1 MEIKHLDSFYIVN
14 KIKEHSKIKDKL
26 LNQISKMKDSNLDT
40 VSKTD
45 FGISDNI
52 KRPYLKLFNDTM
64 DSYIKDIMGK
74 LQFKTCVIHNVWYQQ
89 YKNKSSHGWH
99 THPKVNY
106 TNVYY
111 LELPDKEK
119 RTKIYNVITKKF
131 NDLDVKEGDL
141 VTFPAHVPHGSP
153 VINNNKRKTV
163 IVFNCCFM
171 DLNIDI

>member
-1 MEIKHLDSFYIVN
+1 MQIKQLDSFYFVN

-26 LNQISKMKDSNLDT
+26 LKQIAKMKDDNLAT

-45 FGISDNI
+45 FAISTNSE
-52 KRPYLKLFNDTM
+52 RPYLKLFNDTM
-64 DSYIKDIMGK
+64 DRYIKKIMAT

-111 LELPDKEK
+111 LELPDKSK
-119 RTKIYNVITKKF
+119 KTKIYNVITKKF
-131 NDLDVKEGDL
+131 EELDVEEGDL
-141 VTFPAHVPHGSP
+141 VTFPAHIPHGSP
-153 VINNNKRKTV
+153 VIDDTKRKTV
-163 IVFNCCFM
+163 IVFNCCFT
-171 DLNIDI
+171 DLDINI